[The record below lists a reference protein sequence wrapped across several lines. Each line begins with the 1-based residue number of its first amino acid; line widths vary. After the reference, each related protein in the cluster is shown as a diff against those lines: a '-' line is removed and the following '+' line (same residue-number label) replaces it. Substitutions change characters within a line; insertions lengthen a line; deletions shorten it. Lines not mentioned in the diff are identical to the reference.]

1 MNVRTTRLASQL
13 ECGEAFLITSK
24 QNVFY
29 YSGFDGEG
37 ILIIEK
43 ENAVIVTDFR
53 YIEAAHLLCDN
64 FEIRNIADG
73 IENIIKK
80 NTQKILIEES
90 DLTLA
95 RYRMYQKKLSW
106 AEFCDGGSRINA
118 PRLIKDASEIAKIKA
133 AAKIAEEA
141 FVKVLNMAGKGISER
156 SLALEFEHS
165 VKLVGAS
172 ALSFDTIVASG
183 ANSSMPHAGVTDKVL
198 ADGDLVTM
206 DFGCVYEGY
215 CSDMTRTFAVGTI
228 SNEQKEIYEIV
239 RKAQAAGCSAAVSGA
254 KCSDVDKAARDI
266 IKENGYGDCF
276 GHALGHGV
284 GLEIHEE
291 PRLSAK
297 SDTILCD
304 GMVVTCEPGIYLE
317 GKFGVRIED
326 LLVINGQNCTNLS
339 NFTKEL
345 III

>member
-1 MNVRTTRLASQL
+1 MNTRTARLASQL
-13 ECGEAFLITSK
+13 EYGEAFLITSR

-37 ILIIEK
+37 ILIVEK

-53 YIEAAHLLCDN
+53 YTEAARLLSDN
-64 FEIRNIADG
+64 FEIRDIADG
-73 IENIIKK
+73 IENIAKHT
-80 NTQKILIEES
+80 TQKIFIEES

-95 RYRMYQKKLSW
+95 RYRMYQKKLSH

-118 PRLIKDASEIAKIKA
+118 PRLIKDASEIEKIKTA
-133 AAKIAEEA
+133 ADIATEA
-141 FVKVLNMAGKGISER
+141 FVRVLNIAGKGVSER

-165 VKLVGAS
+165 VKLAGAS

-183 ANSSMPHAGVTDKVL
+183 ANSSMPHAGVTDRTL
-198 ADGDLVTM
+198 ASGDLVTM
-206 DFGCVYEGY
+206 DFGCVYAGY
-215 CSDMTRTFAVGTI
+215 CSDMTRTFAVGKI
-228 SNEQKEIYEIV
+228 FDEQREIYEIV
-239 RKAQAAGCSAAVSGA
+239 RKAQAAGCAAAVSGA
-254 KCSDVDKAARDI
+254 KCSDVDRAARSI
-266 IKENGYGDCF
+266 IEKSGYGNRF
-276 GHALGHGV
+276 GHSLGHGV

-291 PRLSAK
+291 PRLSTK
-297 SDTILCD
+297 SDTILRD